1 VLDNKGFDSWAGEY
15 DEDILAMQDEGYPF
29 EGYYNTLGY
38 IQNKVKTGRAEKIL
52 DIGIGT
58 GLLTET
64 LYRERVETTGVDFS
78 DKMLDLAK
86 EKMPNGRFIKFDFNE
101 GLPQEIEGEK
111 FDYVISSYAIH
122 HIDDEQKID
131 FLKVL
136 IQNLNDG
143 GQVLIGDIAFEKRAA
158 MEKVREQSTGW
169 DEAEHYMVAEKIINE
184 LAKHQL
190 KSEFVKTS
198 NCSGVLVIQDQ

>member
-1 VLDNKGFDSWAGEY
+1 MLGSKGFDRWAGGY
-15 DEDILAMQDEGYPF
+15 DKDILAMQDEGYPF

-38 IQNKVKTGRAEKIL
+38 IQNKVKAGKAEKIL

-58 GLLTET
+58 GLLSET
-64 LYRERVETTGVDFS
+64 LYREGVEITGIDFS
-78 DKMLDLAK
+78 ARMLDLAK
-86 EKMPNGRFIKFDFNE
+86 KKMPNGRFIQFDFNE
-101 GLPQEIEGEK
+101 GLPKEIKGEK
-111 FDYVISSYAIH
+111 YDHIISSYAIH

-131 FLKVL
+131 FLKGIV
-136 IQNLNDG
+136 QNLTDG
-143 GQVLIGDIAFEKRAA
+143 GLVLIGDIAFETGAA
-158 MEKVREQSTGW
+158 MEKVREQSTVW

-198 NCSGVLVIQDQ
+198 NCSGVLVIQVQ

>member
-1 VLDNKGFDSWAGEY
+1 MLGNEGFDSWAGEY
-15 DEDILAMQDEGYPF
+15 DEDILSMQDKGYPF

-38 IQNKVKTGRAEKIL
+38 IQNKVKAGKAEKIL

-64 LYRERVETTGVDFS
+64 LYREGVEITGVDFS
-78 DKMLDLAK
+78 AKMLDLAK
-86 EKMPNGRFIKFDFNE
+86 RKMPNGRFIKFDFNE
-101 GLPQEIEGEK
+101 GLPKEIEREK
-111 FDYVISSYAIH
+111 FDYVISSYAIN
-122 HIDDEQKID
+122 HIDAGQKID
-131 FLKVL
+131 FLKGL
-136 IQNLNDG
+136 IPNLNDG
-143 GQVLIGDIAFEKRAA
+143 GLVLIGDIAFETRAA

-169 DEAEHYMVAEKIINE
+169 DEAEHYMVAEKTINE

-198 NCSGVLVIQDQ
+198 NCSGVLVIQAP